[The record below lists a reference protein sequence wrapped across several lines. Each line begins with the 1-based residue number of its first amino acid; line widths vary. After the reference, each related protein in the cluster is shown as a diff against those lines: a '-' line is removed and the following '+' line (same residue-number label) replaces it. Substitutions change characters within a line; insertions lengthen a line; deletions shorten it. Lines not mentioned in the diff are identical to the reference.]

1 MNLQEQEKQKCLG
14 LNQLKHYLFVRKSR
28 QRCGGNSGPEDFSR
42 GGSDTGKY
50 SAGTGGIHHTGTGG
64 FSDSRKGRAF
74 GTEAE

>member
-1 MNLQEQEKQKCLG
+1 MKNEVEKIDFGIK
-14 LNQLKHYLFVRKSR
+14 LKHFATTL
-28 QRCGGNSGPEDFSR
+28 GPEDFSR